1 MHFPVSGVECP
12 VWLPPLV
19 AFLVALLTTP
29 AGISGAFL
37 LLPFQMSVLGFVS
50 RAVTPTNLVYNIF
63 ATPGGIYRY
72 IHERRMNWALAGAI
86 IVGTLPGVFIGAAIR
101 IRYLPNP
108 IYCKLF
114 VAFILSYLAARL
126 LWSAKPADANP
137 EDAPVNSMM
146 LMLVAL
152 PVGMI

>member
-1 MHFPVSGVECP
+1 MHFPISGVDCP

-86 IVGTLPGVFIGAAIR
+86 IVDRKSTRLNSSHLGISYAVFC
-101 IRYLPNP
+101 L
-108 IYCKLF
+108 
-114 VAFILSYLAARL
+114 
-126 LWSAKPADANP
+126 
-137 EDAPVNSMM
+137 
-146 LMLVAL
+146 
-152 PVGMI
+152 